1 LKDSCQA
8 KLDPSKFVKNL
19 DVVDWKKTSENETGK
34 YLNFAKACKVSQ
46 FSLTLFKDIAAQ
58 LMSIGPL
65 SVALDATM
73 LQFYHKGIFNPIL
86 GCSKTHLNHAVLLV
100 GWGSEGGKPYWLV
113 KNR

>member
-1 LKDSCQA
+1 MLLTGRKQVKM
-8 KLDPSKFVKNL
+8 KLV
-19 DVVDWKKTSENETGK
+19 K
-34 YLNFAKACKVSQ
+34 YLNFANACKVSQ